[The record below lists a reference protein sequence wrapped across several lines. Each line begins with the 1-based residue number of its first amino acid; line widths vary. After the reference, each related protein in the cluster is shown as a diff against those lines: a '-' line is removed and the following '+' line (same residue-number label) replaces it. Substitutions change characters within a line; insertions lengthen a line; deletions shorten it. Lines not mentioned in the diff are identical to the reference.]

1 MDKFQQPTS
10 FSVVRIKKIEV
21 FCFDIALSDPFVI
34 SLETITHARN
44 ILVRITADDGQ
55 QGLGECSPYRRI
67 AGETQEGA
75 FAVAPLLA
83 RALLGMDPL
92 AIGRCVEAMDLAI
105 AGNRCIKSAFDL
117 ALHDLAARL
126 LGVPLY
132 ALLGGSNDR
141 EIATDMTVSMLSP
154 SEMAAA
160 ALRFV
165 QEGFPAVKL
174 KLGGG
179 YPLDVERVAI
189 VRKAIG
195 PGIPL
200 RVDANQAWDLP
211 TALQVL
217 KGIAPFEIQF
227 CEQPLPAHAV
237 EDMAHLRRLS
247 PVPIM
252 ADESLFDHTD
262 AVRLL
267 RTGACDMFNIKLSK
281 SGGLH
286 HAVKIAHLAEAA
298 GIPCQAGC
306 FSETRIGMSALAH
319 FILAFKQI
327 RYFDLD
333 APLMLAED
341 PVLGGLEYAPGGR
354 IKVPDSPGIGAV
366 VAADFL
372 SELATRTPENCFF
385 VALP

>member
-1 MDKFQQPTS
+1 MDKFQHSAS
-10 FSVVRIKKIEV
+10 FYAARIKKIEV
-21 FCFDIALSDPFVI
+21 FRFDIALSDPFVI

-44 ILVRITADDGQ
+44 ILVRITAENGE

-83 RALLGMDPL
+83 KTLLGMDSL
-92 AIGRCVEAMDLAI
+92 ATGRCIEAMDMAI

-117 ALHDLAARL
+117 ALYDLAARL

-154 SEMAAA
+154 LEMASAA
-160 ALRFV
+160 VKFV
-165 QEGFPAVKL
+165 REGFPAVKL

-179 YPLDVERVAI
+179 YPLDVERVAR
-189 VRKAIG
+189 VREAIG
-195 PGIPL
+195 PAVPL

-217 KGIAPFEIQF
+217 KGIAPLDIQF
-227 CEQPLPAHAV
+227 CEQPLPAYAV
-237 EDMAHLRRLS
+237 EDLIHLRRLS

-267 RTGACDMFNIKLSK
+267 RAGACDMFNIKLSK

-341 PVLGGLEYAPGGR
+341 PVQGGLEYAPGG
-354 IKVPDSPGIGAV
+354 KVTVPDSPGIGAV
-366 VAADFL
+366 VADDFL
-372 SELATRTPENCFF
+372 TRLTAHTPENAFF